1 MPPLPAPRLSLIS
14 VALCTHNGARYLG
27 EQLRSICAQSLLPG
41 EIVLS
46 DDASTDGTVS
56 LARDIVRE
64 CLAGRPGSHIDLV
77 VLQNQ
82 PALRVT
88 KNFEQAVRACSGELI
103 ALCDQDDIWQPER
116 LRIMQAQFAQRPE
129 LTLLHTD
136 ARLVDGQAQPLGQSL
151 FEALEVQP
159 VELEW
164 IHGGLALQA
173 LLRRNL
179 VTGATTIFRR
189 SLLDA
194 ALPFPTEWLH
204 DEWLGAIASV
214 TGRVDVLE
222 QPLIDYRQHGA
233 NEVGARRP
241 TLAQNV
247 RRAFASRGT
256 KQQERARRAERL
268 LERLT
273 ALGASSEVLD
283 RVRTKVSHQQFRAAL
298 PASRLARVLPVA
310 AEILSGRYHGYD
322 RGLQA
327 VAADLLE
334 SA

>member
-1 MPPLPAPRLSLIS
+1 MPPLSASRPSLIS

-27 EQLRSICAQSLLPG
+27 EQLRSICAQSLAPG

-56 LARDIVRE
+56 LARDILHE
-64 CLAGRPGSHIDLV
+64 CLASRPGLRIELV

-88 KNFEQAVRACSGELI
+88 KNFEQAVRACGGDLI
-103 ALCDQDDIWQPER
+103 ALSDQDDIWQPDR
-116 LRIMQAQFAQRPE
+116 LRIMEEQFAQRPE

-136 ARLVDGQAQPLGQSL
+136 ARLVDGQAHPLGQSL
-151 FEALEVQP
+151 FQALEVKP

-164 IHGGLALQA
+164 IHGGLALHA
-173 LLRRNL
+173 FLRRNL
-179 VTGATTIFRR
+179 VTGATTMFRK
-189 SLLDA
+189 SLLDV
-194 ALPFPTEWLH
+194 ALPFPREWLH

-222 QPLIDYRQHGA
+222 QALIDYRQHGA

-256 KQQERARRAERL
+256 K
-268 LERLT
+268 
-273 ALGASSEVLD
+273 
-283 RVRTKVSHQQFRAAL
+283 
-298 PASRLARVLPVA
+298 
-310 AEILSGRYHGYD
+310 
-322 RGLQA
+322 
-327 VAADLLE
+327 
-334 SA
+334 